1 MEPKPPS
8 TNPSEVQCTIPIGY
22 FDQKIKTHPEI
33 RKIPVQTFFFK
44 KSGFYSKY
52 NKSWFSLIKKAKIC
66 IDDG

>member
-33 RKIPVQTFFFK
+33 RKIPVQTFF
-44 KSGFYSKY
+44 
-52 NKSWFSLIKKAKIC
+52 LKKAVSIPSIIKA
-66 IDDG
+66 GLA